1 MSPLPEPLPDPIVP
15 SVDDPNADD
24 PDRPEHNYDAWIGR
38 YVYVA
43 GRPDPLAWIVDVFYD
58 IGTQR
63 PEWLALG
70 DTRTLVPL
78 AQSQIAGPYNDLY
91 LGFPVSRITSAPD
104 MPAAGELTLEQ
115 ERTLYTHYG
124 FDWDN
129 PVPDPLPARWD
140 DGWDTN
146 WDPSPQ
152 QRGGEP
158 TSRLVPFVPA
168 ITPPDQTTPS

>member
-1 MSPLPEPLPDPIVP
+1 MSELPEPLPDPIVP
-15 SVDDPNADD
+15 TDESPSADAAVL
-24 PDRPEHNYDAWIGR
+24 EHNYDAWIGR
-38 YVYVA
+38 YVYVE

-70 DTRTLVPL
+70 DTRTLAPL
-78 AQSQIAGPYNDLY
+78 ALSTIQGPYNDLY
-91 LGFPVSRITSAPD
+91 LGFPVAQITSAPD
-104 MPAAGELTLEQ
+104 IPVDAGGLTLEQ
-115 ERTLYTHYG
+115 EQTLYAHYG

-146 WDPSPQ
+146 WDPAPQ
-152 QRGGEP
+152 PRP
-158 TSRLVPFVPA
+158 TGPTLRMIPFTPA
-168 ITPPDQTTPS
+168 ITPPPEQP